1 LKFRIFAMAL
11 LSPDVNSSK
20 LSLSVLYPTTYLHAP
35 PQKKAKPKNLSIL
48 TLPLSTV
55 SLK

>member
-20 LSLSVLYPTTYLHAP
+20 LSLSVLYPTTDLHAP